1 MSVFVYF
8 SQVSQVMLAPEAFFW
23 GPVRFD
29 LSLQFMVQY
38 QMQGVMGGMRMFNI
52 GDRVVYPMHGA
63 GTIEGVEEK
72 EILGRTHRYYVLRL
86 PIGDMKVM
94 IPVDNTEG
102 IGLRDVI
109 SPSEVEKV
117 MGVLRQECTA
127 MSTNWNRRY
136 RNNLEKIKSGDI
148 YEVADVVRNL
158 ASREREKG
166 LSTGERKMLD
176 SAKEILVS
184 ELILAGDWNREE
196 ALNILEETL
205 CDEA

>member
-1 MSVFVYF
+1 
-8 SQVSQVMLAPEAFFW
+8 
-23 GPVRFD
+23 
-29 LSLQFMVQY
+29 
-38 QMQGVMGGMRMFNI
+38 MGMFNI

-72 EILGRTHRYYVLRL
+72 EILGKTHRYYVLRL

-94 IPVDNTEG
+94 IPVDNTKE

-109 SPSEVEKV
+109 GSDEVDKV
-117 MGVLRQECTA
+117 MGVLKQECTA

-136 RNNLEKIKSGDI
+136 RSNLEKIKSGDI

-158 ASREREKG
+158 AAREREKG

-176 SAKEILVS
+176 SAKEILIS
-184 ELILAGDWNREE
+184 ELILAKDWDREKTMSVLDA
-196 ALNILEETL
+196 ALAQNP
-205 CDEA
+205 

>member
-1 MSVFVYF
+1 
-8 SQVSQVMLAPEAFFW
+8 
-23 GPVRFD
+23 
-29 LSLQFMVQY
+29 
-38 QMQGVMGGMRMFNI
+38 MFNV

-72 EILGRTHRYYVLRL
+72 EILGKTHRYYVLRL

-109 SPSEVEKV
+109 SPSDVDKV
-117 MGVLRQECTA
+117 MGVLREECTA

-136 RNNLEKIKSGDI
+136 RHNLEKIKTGDI
-148 YEVADVVRNL
+148 YEVAGVVRNL

-176 SAKEILVS
+176 SAKEILIS
-184 ELILAGDWNREE
+184 ELILARDWDREE
-196 ALNILEETL
+196 ALNVLETTL
-205 CDEA
+205 CDDA

>member
-1 MSVFVYF
+1 
-8 SQVSQVMLAPEAFFW
+8 
-23 GPVRFD
+23 
-29 LSLQFMVQY
+29 
-38 QMQGVMGGMRMFNI
+38 MFNI

-63 GTIEGVEEK
+63 GTIEGVEER
-72 EILGRTHRYYVLRL
+72 EILGKTHRYYVLRL

-94 IPVDNTEG
+94 IPVDNTKE

-109 SPSEVEKV
+109 ESEEVDKV
-117 MGVLRQECTA
+117 MLVLRQECTA

-136 RNNLEKIKSGDI
+136 RSNLEKIKSGDV

-176 SAKEILVS
+176 SAKEILIS
-184 ELILAGDWNREE
+184 ELILAKGWDREKTMSV
-196 ALNILEETL
+196 LEDVL
-205 CDEA
+205 MPLP

>member
-1 MSVFVYF
+1 
-8 SQVSQVMLAPEAFFW
+8 
-23 GPVRFD
+23 
-29 LSLQFMVQY
+29 
-38 QMQGVMGGMRMFNI
+38 MFNV

-72 EILGRTHRYYVLRL
+72 EILGKTHRYYVLRL

-94 IPVDNTEG
+94 IPVDNSEE

-109 SPSEVEKV
+109 SPDEVDKV
-117 MGVLRQECTA
+117 VSVLKQECTA

-136 RNNLEKIKSGDI
+136 RSNLEKIKSGDI

-158 ASREREKG
+158 SARERQKG

-176 SAKEILVS
+176 SAREILIS
-184 ELILAGDWNREE
+184 ELILAKDWDREKTMS
-196 ALNILEETL
+196 ILEGAL
-205 CDEA
+205 AQNP

>member
-1 MSVFVYF
+1 
-8 SQVSQVMLAPEAFFW
+8 
-23 GPVRFD
+23 
-29 LSLQFMVQY
+29 
-38 QMQGVMGGMRMFNI
+38 MFNI

-63 GTIEGVEEK
+63 GTIEGVEER
-72 EILGRTHRYYVLRL
+72 EILGKTHRYYVLRL

-94 IPVDNTEG
+94 IPVDNTKE

-109 SPSEVEKV
+109 DSEEVDKV
-117 MGVLRQECTA
+117 MVVLRQECTA

-136 RNNLEKIKSGDI
+136 RSNLEKIKSGDI

-184 ELILAGDWNREE
+184 ELILAKNWDREKTMSV
-196 ALNILEETL
+196 LEDVL
-205 CDEA
+205 MPLP

>member
-1 MSVFVYF
+1 
-8 SQVSQVMLAPEAFFW
+8 
-23 GPVRFD
+23 
-29 LSLQFMVQY
+29 
-38 QMQGVMGGMRMFNI
+38 MFNI

-63 GTIEGVEEK
+63 GTIEGVEER
-72 EILGRTHRYYVLRL
+72 EILGKTHRYYVLRL

-94 IPVDNTEG
+94 IPVDNTKE

-109 SPSEVEKV
+109 DSEEVDKV
-117 MGVLRQECTA
+117 MLVLRQECTV

-136 RNNLEKIKSGDI
+136 RSNLEKIKSGDI

-176 SAKEILVS
+176 SAKEILIS
-184 ELILAGDWNREE
+184 ELILAKDWDREKTMSV
-196 ALNILEETL
+196 LEDVL
-205 CDEA
+205 MPLP

>member
-1 MSVFVYF
+1 
-8 SQVSQVMLAPEAFFW
+8 
-23 GPVRFD
+23 
-29 LSLQFMVQY
+29 
-38 QMQGVMGGMRMFNI
+38 MFNI

-63 GTIEGVEEK
+63 GTIEGVEER
-72 EILGRTHRYYVLRL
+72 EILGKTHHYYVLRL

-94 IPVDNTEG
+94 IPVDNTEE

-109 SPSEVEKV
+109 NSEEVDKV
-117 MGVLRQECTA
+117 MLVLRQECTA

-136 RNNLEKIKSGDI
+136 RSNLEKIKSGDI

-184 ELILAGDWNREE
+184 ELILAKNWDREKT
-196 ALNILEETL
+196 ISVLEDVL
-205 CDEA
+205 MPLS

>member
-1 MSVFVYF
+1 
-8 SQVSQVMLAPEAFFW
+8 
-23 GPVRFD
+23 
-29 LSLQFMVQY
+29 
-38 QMQGVMGGMRMFNI
+38 MFKV

-72 EILGRTHRYYVLRL
+72 EILGKNHRYYVLRL

-109 SPSEVEKV
+109 SSEEVDKV
-117 MGVLRQECTA
+117 MNVLKQECTV

-136 RNNLEKIKSGDI
+136 RSNLEKIKSGDI

-158 ASREREKG
+158 AAREREKG

-176 SAKEILVS
+176 SAKEILIS
-184 ELILAGDWNREE
+184 ELILARNWDREE
-196 ALNILEETL
+196 TITILDDVLTQ
-205 CDEA
+205 EAQD

>member
-1 MSVFVYF
+1 
-8 SQVSQVMLAPEAFFW
+8 
-23 GPVRFD
+23 
-29 LSLQFMVQY
+29 
-38 QMQGVMGGMRMFNI
+38 MFKV
-52 GDRVVYPMHGA
+52 GYRVVYPMHGA

-72 EILGRTHRYYVLRL
+72 EILGKNHKYYVLRL

-109 SPSEVEKV
+109 SSEEVDKV
-117 MGVLRQECTA
+117 MGVLKQECTA

-136 RNNLEKIKSGDI
+136 RSNLEKIKSGDI

-158 ASREREKG
+158 AAREREKG

-176 SAKEILVS
+176 SAKEILIS
-184 ELILAGDWNREE
+184 ELILAKNWDREE
-196 ALNILEETL
+196 TITILDNVL
-205 CDEA
+205 AQEAQN

>member
-1 MSVFVYF
+1 
-8 SQVSQVMLAPEAFFW
+8 
-23 GPVRFD
+23 
-29 LSLQFMVQY
+29 
-38 QMQGVMGGMRMFNI
+38 MFNV

-72 EILGRTHRYYVLRL
+72 EILGKTHRYYVLRL

-109 SPSEVEKV
+109 SPSDVDKV
-117 MGVLRQECTA
+117 MGVLREECTA

-136 RNNLEKIKSGDI
+136 RHNLEKIKTGDI
-148 YEVADVVRNL
+148 YEVAGVVRNL

-176 SAKEILVS
+176 SAKEILIS
-184 ELILAGDWNREE
+184 ELILAGNWDREE
-196 ALNILEETL
+196 ALSILETTL